1 MTNPE
6 RGPRRFATTRWSL
19 VVAAGDSRSPD
30 ASSALATL
38 CETYW
43 FPVYAFIR
51 RSGRSHDDARDLTQA
66 FFARVLEKNYFKD
79 AKAERGRFRSFLLS
93 SVRHFLSNQLD
104 WDRAQK
110 RGGDQLHISIDADD
124 GDQQYQHEP
133 VEDETPERIY
143 ERRWA
148 LAAMGAAMTRL
159 AARYEPGSRRELFE
173 RLKPFLTGDE
183 PESYAALG
191 AELGVSEGSLRVAVH
206 RLRRQFATV
215 LREAIAETVE
225 AAGDVDEELRHLL
238 AVVSR

>member
-1 MTNPE
+1 MTAPE
-6 RGPRRFATTRWSL
+6 HGQRRFATTRWSL

-30 ASSALATL
+30 ARAALATL

-66 FFARVLEKNYFKD
+66 FFTRVLEKNYFKD

-104 WDRAQK
+104 WDHAQK
-110 RGGDQLHISIDADD
+110 RGGDQVHISIDADD
-124 GDQQYQHEP
+124 GERQYQHEP
-133 VEDETPERIY
+133 VEDDTPERIY

-148 LAAMGAAMTRL
+148 LAALGAAMTRL
-159 AARYEPGSRRELFE
+159 ASRYEPGSRRDLFE

-183 PESYAALG
+183 PESYGALA
-191 AELGVSEGSLRVAVH
+191 AELSVSEGSLRVAVH

-225 AAGDVDEELRHLL
+225 ADGDVDEELRHLL

>member
-1 MTNPE
+1 MTDQE
-6 RGPRRFATTRWSL
+6 RGQRRFATTRWSL

-30 ASSALATL
+30 ARAALATL

-66 FFARVLEKNYFKD
+66 FFMRVLEKNYFKD
-79 AKAERGRFRSFLLS
+79 ARAERGRFRSFLLS
-93 SVRHFLSNQLD
+93 SVRHFLANQLD
-104 WDRAQK
+104 WDHAQK
-110 RGGDQLHISIDADD
+110 RGGDQVHISIDAND
-124 GDQQYQHEP
+124 GDRQYQCEP
-133 VEDETPERIY
+133 VEDDTPERIY

-148 LAAMGAAMTRL
+148 LAALGAAMARL
-159 AARYEPGSRRELFE
+159 SSRYEPGSRRDLFE

-225 AAGDVDEELRHLL
+225 ADGDVDEELRHLL